1 MVARLSEKGK
11 RGKGQGLDGLPSA
24 GFGLALRASGDQFA
38 SAGPTARKE
47 REAELGQGQLG
58 QRFANRGRRKEG
70 LRP

>member
-1 MVARLSEKGK
+1 
-11 RGKGQGLDGLPSA
+11 LDGLPSA

-38 SAGPTARKE
+38 GVGPTARKE